1 MLSMLDLDSNQQVI
15 NKVRG
20 VNSIMKRKI
29 ELEKIIELYSKG
41 YSTVE
46 IAKMYNMTAPA
57 IWQRLKK
64 IGLNRNRHEAQKLRW
79 AKARG
84 SVYG

>member
-1 MLSMLDLDSNQQVI
+1 MLDLDSNQQVI
-15 NKVRG
+15 NKVRR
-20 VNSIMKRKI
+20 VNNNMKRKI

-64 IGLNRNRHEAQKLRW
+64 IGLNRNRHEAQRLRW

-84 SVYG
+84 DVYG